1 MSSNLE
7 ILKDFL
13 KNPISIDYE
22 KLQYEKGSTLLTTD
36 SGREL
41 KLPIYDAN
49 DIFQKVEEV
58 SIINSAISKHEADS

>member
-7 ILKDFL
+7 ILKNFL

-22 KLQYEKGSTLLTTD
+22 KLNYVKSCALLTTD

-49 DIFQKVEEV
+49 DIFQKVKQASKISFR
-58 SIINSAISKHEADS
+58 SIES